1 MILPNQQMEM
11 SLGLPIAV
19 QGFNDNA
26 VRMCFPFKLY
36 EIKLL
41 NLYLGSID
49 NTDLR
54 ENFKDENK
62 TETMV
67 QLFTRAFNVSGNE
80 EVDAF
85 LHSIDENNF
94 AELIEDI
101 KTVNGIPTDI
111 GETNENNVGESN
123 SSMTWEL
130 AVSII
135 PLYSA
140 TPLEQVKE
148 MTLPQFNKTI
158 ELIAKKINYE
168 YKENTISMVSDPSE
182 YIDESEHPLYS
193 EPKVKDTKYVTMADI
208 QGLFDMQ

>member
-11 SLGLPIAV
+11 SLGLPVAV

-49 NTDLR
+49 NTNLR

-62 TETMV
+62 TQTMV
-67 QLFTRAFNVSGNE
+67 QLFTRAFNVSENE
-80 EVDAF
+80 ELDAF

-111 GETNENNVGESN
+111 GETSENNVGESN

-193 EPKVKDTKYVTMADI
+193 EPKVKDTKHVTMADI
-208 QGLFDMQ
+208 QGLFEMQ